1 MTILLRVLAGVGLLA
16 ALAAGVTG
24 LLVVAFDL
32 QIEFAG
38 GLRPMFSF
46 GGPDAHYA
54 ALEADRASRP
64 AGGTTAPDAR
74 SVAQPPPD
82 AAVGSEAA
90 DAPGVA
96 STVAPATPA
105 GVTSTVA
112 PEAPAGAASPA
123 AAPAAPP
130 PPGAAAGDAAPLD
143 PAATPAS
150 GHGAYPDPAA
160 TPASGHGAYSDP
172 AATPAAGHGAYP
184 DPAATPASGHDAYW
198 TDFRGPRRDG
208 LYTETAIRT
217 EWPAGGLEPLW
228 RQPIGGGHASFVVAD
243 GRAFTIEQR
252 RDREVVAAYDAAT
265 GAELW
270 THAWSAHF
278 REMMGGPGPR
288 ATPTWRDGR
297 LYALG
302 ATGRLVCLD
311 AATGEVVWRRDILA
325 DAGAANLP
333 WAMSGAPLVVD
344 ELVVVQPGG
353 AGGWSVVAYD
363 RRTGDP
369 VWHVLDD
376 VQGYTSPMLATLGG
390 VRQIVVVTAE
400 RAAGLRPEDG
410 TLLWEHPWTVPTVP
424 NIAQPLVVG
433 DTRIFLSA
441 GYGKGAAL
449 VELTP
454 DGGRFTAATVWETN
468 RMKNKFSSSVL
479 IDGYV
484 YGLDESIL
492 ACLDAASGELMWKG
506 GRYGHGQLLA
516 AGDHLVVLTERG
528 DLVLVRATPDGHE
541 EVAAF
546 RAIEGK
552 TWNVPALAGGR
563 ILVRNAR
570 QMAAFDLSP
579 PR

>member
-1 MTILLRVLAGVGLLA
+1 MTMLLRVLAGVGLFA

-32 QIEFAG
+32 RIEFAG

-46 GGPDAHYA
+46 GAPDAHYA

-82 AAVGSEAA
+82 AAGGLETA
-90 DAPGVA
+90 DAPGAA
-96 STVAPATPA
+96 STVAPAAWPD
-105 GVTSTVA
+105 
-112 PEAPAGAASPA
+112 AAST
-123 AAPAAPP
+123 AAPDATPD
-130 PPGAAAGDAAPLD
+130 AAAGDAANLD
-143 PAATPAS
+143 SSAPPAP
-150 GHGAYPDPAA
+150 GHDAYPDPSAP
-160 TPASGHGAYSDP
+160 PAPGHDA
-172 AATPAAGHGAYP
+172 HP
-184 DPAATPASGHDAYW
+184 DPSAPPAPGHDAYW

-217 EWPAGGLEPLW
+217 EWPADGLEPLW
-228 RQPIGGGHASFVVAD
+228 RQPVGGGHASFVVAD

-265 GAELW
+265 GIELW

-278 REMMGGPGPR
+278 RELMGGPGPR

-344 ELVVVQPGG
+344 EMVVVQPGG
-353 AGGWSVVAYD
+353 AGGWSVAAYD

-410 TLLWEHPWTVPTVP
+410 TLLWEHPWTVPVVP

-449 VELTP
+449 IELTP

-516 AGDHLVVLTERG
+516 AGGHLVVLTERG

-541 EVAAF
+541 ELAAF